1 MKAIAL
7 AAASTAALLTAVP
20 ALAQGVQQTAASAS
34 ATQPKQYGAWG
45 VDLTARDTS
54 AKPGDSFFDYA
65 NGAWYKTAVIPAD
78 QPSLSVGYDVF
89 NLSQAQ
95 LRDVIETSARNPKTE
110 TAQKIA
116 AVYNGFMDEARIEQ
130 LGDKP
135 LQPDLARIRAV
146 TTKEQLAELMG
157 ATQGAFGGSV
167 FGAYVDPDAK
177 DPTQYAFILS
187 QAGLGLPERDY
198 YLTEPFKEKKA
209 AYRDYAARTLK
220 MIGWPNAEKAADDI
234 LAMETRIAEASWPIA
249 ERRDPDKTYN
259 PMTVAELKALAPA
272 FPWDA
277 WMRGAGVAR
286 VQKVV
291 INEKSAFPKIAQIY
305 AETPLETLKAW
316 EALQTVDQASPY
328 LSKRFVDNRFA
339 FRGTALQGLEENR
352 PRWKRATTLV
362 DTSIGEAV
370 GQEYVKKYFPPESK
384 AKMEELVANLKL
396 AMAARIKG
404 LEWMSPAT
412 KAQALD
418 KLDKMRVRVGYPN
431 KWREYSGLR
440 VDAADLYGSKQ
451 RSNAF
456 EWAYNTGKLGKPVD
470 QEEWYM
476 TPQTVNA
483 YSDGSRNVI
492 VFPAAILQAPYFDPK
507 ADMAVNY
514 GAIGGVIGHEI
525 SHGFDD
531 QGRKFDA
538 QGRLRDWWTKEDAA
552 RFEVEAAKLGAQ
564 FDAYEVAPGL
574 HVNGKLTM
582 GENIGDLAGLTIA
595 LDAYHASL
603 KGRPAP
609 VIDGLSGDQRV
620 FLGWAQAWRAKQRE
634 DAVKQQ
640 VASDPHSPSR
650 FRAQAPMR
658 NIDAWYVAFN
668 VKPGD
673 KLYLKPEER
682 VRIW

>member
-1 MKAIAL
+1 MKIIAL
-7 AAASTAALLTAVP
+7 AAASAAALLAAAP
-20 ALAQGVQQTAASAS
+20 ALAQSAQQAAVSAS
-34 ATQPKQYGAWG
+34 ATQPKQYGSWG

-54 AKPGDSFFDYA
+54 VKPGDSFFDYA
-65 NGAWYKTAVIPAD
+65 SGGWYKTAVIPAD

-95 LRDVIETSARNPKTE
+95 LRDVIETSARNPNSE
-110 TAQKIA
+110 SAQKIA

-130 LGDKP
+130 LDDKP

-146 TTKEQLAELMG
+146 SSKEQLAELMG
-157 ATQGAFGGSV
+157 RTQGAFGGSM

-187 QAGLGLPERDY
+187 QGGLGLPDRDY

-220 MIGWPNAEKAADDI
+220 MVGWPNAEKAANDI
-234 LAMETRIAEASWPIA
+234 LAMEMRIAEASWPIA

-259 PMTVAELKALAPA
+259 PMTAAELKAMAPA

-277 WMRGAGVAR
+277 WMRGAGVAN

-291 INEKSAFPKIAQIY
+291 VNEKSAFPKIAQIY
-305 AETPLETLKAW
+305 ADTPLETLKAW

-328 LSKRFVDNRFA
+328 LSRRFVDNRFA

-384 AKMEELVANLKL
+384 RKMEELVANLKL
-396 AMAARIKG
+396 AMAERIKG
-404 LEWMSPAT
+404 LQWMSPET
-412 KAQALD
+412 KTQALD

-431 KWREYSGLR
+431 KWREYSGLK
-440 VDAADLYGSKQ
+440 VDAADLYGSKE

-456 EWAYNTGKLGKPVD
+456 EWAYHTGKLGQPVD
-470 QEEWYM
+470 LEEWYM

-531 QGRKFDA
+531 QGRKIDA
-538 QGRLRDWWTKEDAA
+538 TGAVRDWWTAEDAR
-552 RFEVEAAKLGAQ
+552 RFEAQAAGFGRQ
-564 FDAYEVAPGL
+564 YDGYEPVPGM
-574 HVNGKLTM
+574 HINGKLTM
-582 GENIGDLAGLTIA
+582 GENIADLAGVLIA

-603 KGRPAP
+603 GGRPAP
-609 VIDGLSGDQRV
+609 VIDGLTGDQRF
-620 FLGWAQAWRAKQRE
+620 FLAFAQAWRGKYRP
-634 DAVKQQ
+634 DSVKQQ
-640 VASDPHSPSR
+640 VASDPHSPDR
-650 FRAQAPMR
+650 FRVIGPLR
-658 NIDAWYVAFN
+658 NVDAWYAAWN
-668 VKPGD
+668 VPASAKY
-673 KLYLKPEER
+673 YLKPEER
-682 VRIW
+682 TRIW